1 MYVKV
6 FNYVPELIRLGD
18 ADYTQYL
25 DDLTEELSAN
35 QPKQWMIRASIEN
48 ATKPFVAD
56 PNRDQ
61 SFQKLLDFDLRQ
73 LSCETANHV
82 FHLLPCPI
90 DDISIH
96 ILPAIESKGGG
107 CCYAPGK
114 FLLGIRCDELA
125 PMRLKRNIAH
135 EYSHTVRYTQ
145 EALID
150 SPNKSVFPSSKTMR
164 GYLAYEGLAMVLG
177 DSLYPHPGF
186 PPYEVSAESEAAF
199 WEKIDL
205 DASGT
210 DAYIRFMTKR
220 AYEISS
226 RIVSSYIAKH
236 EISIVEAHSRTDKE
250 LYWKS
255 GYPFIR

>member
-1 MYVKV
+1 MHVKV
-6 FNYVPELIRLGD
+6 FNYVPELIQRGD
-18 ADYTQYL
+18 ADYTKYL

-35 QPKQWMIRASIEN
+35 QPTQWMIRASIKN
-48 ATKPFVAD
+48 ATQPFVAD
-56 PNRDQ
+56 PDRDQ

-82 FHLLPCPI
+82 FQLLPCPI
-90 DDISIH
+90 EDISIH

-135 EYSHTVRYTQ
+135 EYSHTVRYAQ

-177 DSLYPHPGF
+177 DSLFPHPGF

-210 DAYIRFMTKR
+210 DAYIRYMTKR

-226 RIVSSYIAKH
+226 RIVSSYLAKH